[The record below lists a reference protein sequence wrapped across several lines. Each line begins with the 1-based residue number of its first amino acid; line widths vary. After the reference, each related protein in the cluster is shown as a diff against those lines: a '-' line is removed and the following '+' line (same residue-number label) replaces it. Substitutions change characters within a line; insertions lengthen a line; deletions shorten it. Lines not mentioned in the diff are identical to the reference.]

1 MDAGG
6 ASTAVHAAEA
16 VESLASKSR
25 SSSGITSAGGVAE
38 YTERRQRRRMQQ
50 AIDRAAKETGRTC
63 GAGKALGV
71 KMDVMA
77 APRIVPKR
85 WSRG

>member
-6 ASTAVHAAEA
+6 ASTAVDAAEV

-38 YTERRQRRRMQQ
+38 YTER
-50 AIDRAAKETGRTC
+50 AVEAGATG
-63 GAGKALGV
+63 
-71 KMDVMA
+71 D
-77 APRIVPKR
+77 
-85 WSRG
+85 